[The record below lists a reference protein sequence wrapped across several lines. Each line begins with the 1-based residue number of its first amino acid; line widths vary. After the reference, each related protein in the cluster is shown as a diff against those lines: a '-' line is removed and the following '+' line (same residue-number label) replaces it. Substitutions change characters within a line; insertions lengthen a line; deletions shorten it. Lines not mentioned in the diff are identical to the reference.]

1 MTTVKECTKAK
12 EWDNGKGQKVPI
24 YKVELTDGTTG
35 ESFGKEIPVGT
46 SSSEITIEE
55 GQYGKKFKWAAP
67 SKNGFG
73 GGMSKKPN
81 NAAFAIAYAKDLVIA
96 DKVKIDQLIATA
108 DKIFNWIES
117 KNKS

>member
-24 YKVELTDGTTG
+24 YKVELSDGTTG

-46 SSSEITIEE
+46 DASEITIEE
-55 GQYGKKFKWAAP
+55 GQYGKKFKWAA
-67 SKNGFG
+67 KNGFSG
-73 GGMSKKPN
+73 KSKQAN
-81 NAAFAIAYAKDLVIA
+81 NAAFAMSYAKDLVVA
-96 DKVKIDQLIATA
+96 DKIKFDQLIPAA

-117 KNKS
+117 KK